1 MAIIGRTVSGF
12 LVDHEKSISEA
23 VSALLLSCKEGLF
36 ALFEPYF
43 RSAAEN
49 TDGKRKR
56 KVSKID
62 ITSIKYMFKLKLD
75 LISFTKFLETI

>member
-1 MAIIGRTVSGF
+1 MAIIGHSESGF

-23 VSALLLSCKEGLF
+23 VSALSVVCKEGLF

-49 TDGKRKR
+49 TDGARKR
-56 KVSKID
+56 KVS
-62 ITSIKYMFKLKLD
+62 F
-75 LISFTKFLETI
+75 